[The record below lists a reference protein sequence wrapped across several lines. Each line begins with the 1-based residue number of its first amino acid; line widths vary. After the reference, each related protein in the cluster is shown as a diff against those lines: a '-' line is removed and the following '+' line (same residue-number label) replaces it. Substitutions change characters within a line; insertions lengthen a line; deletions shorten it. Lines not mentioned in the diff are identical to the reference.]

1 MVAFPRP
8 AALADL
14 DRRYIPVLAGRLRA
28 AVTRSEAAVG
38 RLRDDVGR
46 QWTVVRDARKGR
58 QVRSLRPVLGAGSQ
72 RVLGLLA
79 LVLLV
84 AAVAL
89 LVLGG

>member
-14 DRRYIPVLAGRLRA
+14 DRRYLPVLAGRLRA
-28 AVTRSEAAVG
+28 AVTRGEVAVG
-38 RLRDDVGR
+38 GLREDVER
-46 QWTVVRDARKGR
+46 QRTVLRDARNGR
-58 QVRSLRPVLGAGSQ
+58 QVRSLRPVLDAGSQ